1 MTTVIA
7 LMDMDESNHSRRLVV
22 APTASER
29 PRISASLLRS
39 QAPLIESFP
48 LAAYYCDVDDAVIC
62 YNQECLKFWGVGP
75 SLHSDGASFPNHSM
89 FASGGRL
96 LAPDFLPSAIALRDP
111 PMLHGLSVD
120 IEQLCGIRKTALL
133 YARLAVNECGTMVGV
148 FCALIDP
155 DAPGQIEAAMLAA
168 KTRPHRFM
176 EQLAI
181 EAVER

>member
-1 MTTVIA
+1 
-7 LMDMDESNHSRRLVV
+7 MDMDESKHSPRLVV

-39 QAPLIESFP
+39 QGPLIESFP
-48 LAAYYCDVDDAVIC
+48 LAAYCCDVDDAVIC
-62 YNQECLKFWGVGP
+62 YNQECLKFWGIGP
-75 SLHSDGASFPNHSM
+75 SLRTDGASVPNHSM
-89 FASGGRL
+89 LASSGRS

-111 PMLHGLSVD
+111 PMLHGLRVD
-120 IEQLCGIRKTALL
+120 IEQPSGLRKTALL
-133 YARLAVNECGTMVGV
+133 YARLAVNEFGTMVGV

-155 DAPGQIEAAMLAA
+155 DAPSQIEAAMRAA
-168 KTRPHRFM
+168 KNRPHCFM